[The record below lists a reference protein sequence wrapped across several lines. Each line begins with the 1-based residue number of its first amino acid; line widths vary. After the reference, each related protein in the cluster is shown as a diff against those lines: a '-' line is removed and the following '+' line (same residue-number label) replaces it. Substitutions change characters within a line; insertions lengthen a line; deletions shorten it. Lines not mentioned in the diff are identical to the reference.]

1 MSQSLA
7 EESPEH
13 LCVKL
18 SEIENGEA
26 VIIGKL
32 GLPVGSVVRV
42 RISRS
47 SKRGLK
53 ICRANH
59 KVVDVDLDATLDIG
73 SASSVLVYEN
83 LVPTKN
89 GCGFE
94 TTFNL
99 VKFPITPFTLDEGD
113 QNIAIDDIVSGKVRI
128 VGKLGLPLGTLC
140 KVLGTFQRL
149 PSSTPSR
156 GTAWRFEVKKL
167 NGKTVESPLYFSE
180 ADFIAMSPSRKNLIR
195 PGQSIELETTE
206 LGRFKGFSEHIN
218 KAIHRENKERINPQT
233 VPFTL
238 PSRFKFGFY
247 TQLMPPQAND

>member
-1 MSQSLA
+1 MLKQANKTPEINQLHPFSMTCFVLIGIFVSQSLA

-73 SASSVLVYEN
+73 SASS
-83 LVPTKN
+83 
-89 GCGFE
+89 
-94 TTFNL
+94 
-99 VKFPITPFTLDEGD
+99 
-113 QNIAIDDIVSGKVRI
+113 A
-128 VGKLGLPLGTLC
+128 
-140 KVLGTFQRL
+140 
-149 PSSTPSR
+149 
-156 GTAWRFEVKKL
+156 
-167 NGKTVESPLYFSE
+167 
-180 ADFIAMSPSRKNLIR
+180 
-195 PGQSIELETTE
+195 GQS
-206 LGRFKGFSEHIN
+206 HV
-218 KAIHRENKERINPQT
+218 Q
-233 VPFTL
+233 VPL
-238 PSRFKFGFY
+238 KP
-247 TQLMPPQAND
+247 A